1 MWVAVARTRTVQDF
15 GRVEVRYT
23 KRVMSSQR
31 IRQAVLQRDY
41 ARLDGVGLDPEQL
54 TRYVAVLV
62 RVAALDDITV
72 QEHVLVERIAAVLGL
87 TEEGLARAFLIAED
101 RKVTTETLLAGLRDR
116 GLRVCLLRDAYRLA
130 AADLEVTAKEVDA
143 LGRIASAL
151 AIAPEVASEIRTIAL
166 QESAL
171 SREFSK
177 IVRAAENG

>member
-1 MWVAVARTRTVQDF
+1 MCVGVTRPRTAGDF
-15 GRVEVRYT
+15 GRAKLRY
-23 KRVMSSQR
+23 KSSDMSSQR
-31 IRQAVLQRDY
+31 IRQAILQRDY

-101 RKVTTETLLAGLRDR
+101 RKVTTEALLGGLRDK

-130 AADLEVTAKEVDA
+130 AADLEVTAKEVDT

-151 AIAPEVASEIRTIAL
+151 AIPPEVASEIRTIAL

-171 SREFSK
+171 NREFSK
-177 IVRAAENG
+177 IVRAAEHG